1 MWIKGGFYYEKVIR
15 HCHSFCAACACAPS
29 PRTENPV
36 EVSPR
41 QAYKFLSTAHFTLSY
56 EWDSVQ
62 RLTEGEFSL
71 AGMKIAAENIVL
83 ADDVLKENVTAD
95 GRFPVEDLATAAAE
109 YFDISAQQAAEY
121 FRTLDRYD
129 RTSDTLPQAD
139 GIGSLMG
146 TVITDIYV
154 QDGYT
159 CLEYIIQFPGTF
171 TADRMMM
178 KLTGTD
184 GNLKIHSNTALE
196 KSADLSQQISL
207 ISISGLVC
215 AQGFDSQSGMEKT
228 LEGEDLLTF
237 VKNLCYA
244 DQNIY
249 NMEAVSFTDS
259 RGVDVISVKAG
270 ETDRALKD
278 LFGLEKQ
285 EILQQYYSRETD
297 SYLIP
302 ADANRYITGQC
313 FYLNRD
319 EDGNIKAQCFVYPS
333 PSEQIIVQADLQS
346 GENGGFVYCNVPNLQ
361 QVS

>member
-1 MWIKGGFYYEKVIR
+1 MKKLFAIVIA
-15 HCHSFCAACACAPS
+15 FVLACGCAPNRTINRPMEIS
-29 PRTENPV
+29 P
-36 EVSPR
+36 
-41 QAYKFLSTAHFTLSY
+41 QKAYELLSVANFTLPY

-62 RLTEGEFSL
+62 RLTEGEYPL

-95 GRFPVEDLATAAAE
+95 GRFPVEDLATAASE
-109 YFDISAQQAAEY
+109 YFDISAEQAAEY

-129 RTSDTLPQAD
+129 RTGDTLPRAD

-159 CLEYIIQFPGTF
+159 CLEYIIRFPGTF

-196 KSADLSQQISL
+196 KGADLSQQISL

-237 VKNLCYA
+237 IRNLCYA

-302 ADANRYITGQC
+302 AGTNRYITGQC

-346 GENGGFVYCNVPNLQ
+346 GETGGFVYCNVPNLQ